1 MQIIQGI
8 REKGAAIVIGVI
20 ALSLIGFIL
29 MDAKQQ
35 GNNIFGAR
43 SQNIGKING
52 SSISYDEFKKKAEV
66 LELQQEQQY
75 GRKPNSSQ
83 QAAIRE
89 QVWNLLTSQKIFFS
103 ESAKLGFEFTP
114 KELETI
120 LKSDDPSNPLM
131 REKSLV
137 DPATGKLD
145 IAKVNQVIANLK
157 KANDEQQGYFAEQV
171 IEPQKV
177 GSIFNK
183 YVAMVNASAYYPSW
197 MRDKEAADKKNFAN
211 ISYVAIPYG
220 VISDSAIKVTDEEI
234 NKYVQAHK
242 DQFKQEAGRMI
253 SFVSFSQKPDG
264 ADSSRVRTAV
274 ESLKSAF
281 AGETNDMAFL
291 SRNTSTIPFDS
302 TYQPKSKFN
311 SAVIDSIIRQPIG
324 AVYGPYVDQNG
335 YVLAKMLGTK
345 SVFDSVTARHI
356 LIGTVNPQTGQPTL
370 EDSVAKMRADSVMA
384 AINTGADFKQMVT
397 KYSTDEGSVANGGE
411 YKNITYGYMVPEF
424 NEFIFTKPV
433 GSRGVVKT
441 QFGYHIIEV
450 LNQKGSS
457 PVYKIAFMAKDIQ
470 PSEATINK
478 AQLDAN
484 KLAAQKE
491 SKAFEEYIKKN
502 GLQKISSNNL
512 IKENDSRV
520 GGDLPDARPLVR
532 WAFEAKKGEVSDV
545 YNMVDKFVVAVVD
558 KIYKEGTQDAETAR
572 PMVENV
578 VRNQKKAEQ
587 IIKNLGANPTLEKAA
602 AAYGKEIQTAGLDSS
617 LVFSNSSIQN
627 IGFEPKLVGSVFNKE
642 NMNKVAAP
650 LAGRNMVYVFRVN
663 GIASKPADTEAE
675 SAAFRSQQTTALRN
689 LLANWF
695 EDLRKRATIKDNR
708 SEFY

>member
-1 MQIIQGI
+1 
-8 REKGAAIVIGVI
+8 
-20 ALSLIGFIL
+20 
-29 MDAKQQ
+29 
-35 GNNIFGAR
+35 
-43 SQNIGKING
+43 
-52 SSISYDEFKKKAEV
+52 
-66 LELQQEQQY
+66 
-75 GRKPNSSQ
+75 
-83 QAAIRE
+83 
-89 QVWNLLTSQKIFFS
+89 
-103 ESAKLGFEFTP
+103 
-114 KELETI
+114 
-120 LKSDDPSNPLM
+120 
-131 REKSLV
+131 
-137 DPATGKLD
+137 
-145 IAKVNQVIANLK
+145 
-157 KANDEQQGYFAEQV
+157 
-171 IEPQKV
+171 
-177 GSIFNK
+177 
-183 YVAMVNASAYYPSW
+183 
-197 MRDKEAADKKNFAN
+197 
-211 ISYVAIPYG
+211 
-220 VISDSAIKVTDEEI
+220 
-234 NKYVQAHK
+234 
-242 DQFKQEAGRMI
+242 
-253 SFVSFSQKPDG
+253 
-264 ADSSRVRTAV
+264 
-274 ESLKSAF
+274 
-281 AGETNDMAFL
+281 
-291 SRNTSTIPFDS
+291 
-302 TYQPKSKFN
+302 
-311 SAVIDSIIRQPIG
+311 
-324 AVYGPYVDQNG
+324 
-335 YVLAKMLGTK
+335 
-345 SVFDSVTARHI
+345 
-356 LIGTVNPQTGQPTL
+356 GTVNPQTGQPTL

-411 YKNITYGYMVPEF
+411 YKNITYGSMVPEF